1 MMNANGN
8 VNVFPPHNLDDFTF
22 DPGKVRFLLGFCKHR
37 GFGGNAQ
44 KVKHKVTEHVNLE
57 ADQSFHRGD
66 GQVLSRKRS
75 NQSFHHGHL
84 HGQVEGEVSESE
96 RAAAGRLQQGLGQ
109 PGGQK
114 CKTGA
119 TWC

>member
-1 MMNANGN
+1 MLNANGN
-8 VNVFPPHNLDDFTF
+8 IIVLLPHNLEDYTF
-22 DPGKVRFLLGFCKHR
+22 DPGKVWFLLGFCKHR
-37 GFGGNAQ
+37 GSGGNAQ
-44 KVKHKVTEHVNLE
+44 KVKQKVIEHVNLE

-75 NQSFHHGHL
+75 NQSFHHIHL
-84 HGQVEGEVSESE
+84 HGQVKGEVGESE

-109 PGGQK
+109 SGGQI

-119 TWC
+119 TWR